1 MNYQII
7 ASDLDGTLLNSAG
20 VISPENLAAIHEL
33 TEKGAYFVPASGRGY
48 SEMPQQIHDC
58 SDIRYIIHSNGA
70 SILDRQTGER
80 LMCCLPQELSV
91 EILDVLDDYDVH
103 ITLRQG
109 GECYIDANEQ
119 GPEKYAYYNIGPAHA
134 RITFDHGIHCADFHS
149 FSRTLDNVEVYAIH
163 FHDSAERIECRDRL
177 RATGK
182 FLVAEAN
189 PHNLEISALGASK
202 GNALLRLADHLGIP
216 HAATIG
222 MGDSDNDTAMIKAAA
237 LGLVMDNA
245 PETLKEIADRVICN
259 NDEHA
264 VEYVMREYFK

>member
-20 VISPENLAAIHEL
+20 LISPENLTAIHAL
-33 TEKGAYFVPASGRGY
+33 TQLGAHFVPASGRGY

-58 SDIRYIIHSNGA
+58 PDIRYIIHSNGA
-70 SILDRQTGER
+70 SILDRKTGER
-80 LMCCLPQELSV
+80 ILCCLPRELSV

-119 GPEKYAYYNIGPAHA
+119 GPEKYAYYHVGKAHA
-134 RITFDHGIHCADFHS
+134 RITFDHGIHKADFHE
-149 FSRTLDNVEVYAIH
+149 FSRTLDNVELFAVH
-163 FHDSAERIECRDRL
+163 FHDNDQRIACRDRL
-177 RATGK
+177 RATGR

-189 PHNLEISALGASK
+189 AHNLEISALDASK
-202 GNALLRLADHLGIP
+202 GSALLRLADHLGIS

-222 MGDSDNDTAMIKAAA
+222 MGDSDNDTAMIKAAG
-237 LGLVMDNA
+237 LGLVMENA
-245 PETLKEIADRVICN
+245 PDSLKTIADCVICS

-264 VEYVMREYFK
+264 VQYVLEKYF